1 MIPYLETH
9 ITEQCNL
16 KCRGCSHFSVFA
28 KPKHKDIDE
37 FKREFER
44 LSDIE
49 EVQIIR
55 LMGGEPLLN
64 PKFMD
69 YLYIARRCFPRSKIV
84 LVTNGLLIE
93 RLMPHRAALVDLN
106 IDVTMSNYHID
117 IQDTSALDRLPY
129 TELHEKGQLYNI
141 SLDPTGSRDGGVS
154 YNLCDLHINHWHY
167 FQDGKFYPCCIAGTI
182 HDFWDH
188 FGLDWGIKDEDLG
201 IDIFTHNAG
210 EIEAF
215 INSPCKLCR
224 YCATDVRLGTYKPF
238 ERSKGDIKEWTI

>member
-1 MIPYLETH
+1 MIPYIETH
-9 ITEQCNL
+9 ITEACNL

-28 KPKHKDIDE
+28 KPKHKDLKE

-44 LSDIE
+44 LADIE
-49 EVQIIR
+49 DIKVIR

-64 PKFMD
+64 PRFMD
-69 YLYIARRCFPRSKIV
+69 YLYIARKCFPDSKLV
-84 LVTNGLLIE
+84 LVTNGILGEQLL
-93 RLMPHRAALVDLN
+93 PHRAALVNLAV
-106 IDVTMSNYHID
+106 DVTMSNYHIH
-117 IQDTSALDRLPY
+117 IQDLSILQKLPY
-129 TELHEKGQLYNI
+129 TELHDKAELYNI
-141 SLDPTGSRDGGVS
+141 SLDPEGNRDPAEMFEK
-154 YNLCDLHINHWHY
+154 CDHRWSQCNFLK
-167 FQDGKFYPCCIAGTI
+167 DGRVYPCAIAGTI

-215 INSPCKLCR
+215 INSPCELCR
-224 YCATDVRLGTYKPF
+224 FCATDVRLGTYKPF